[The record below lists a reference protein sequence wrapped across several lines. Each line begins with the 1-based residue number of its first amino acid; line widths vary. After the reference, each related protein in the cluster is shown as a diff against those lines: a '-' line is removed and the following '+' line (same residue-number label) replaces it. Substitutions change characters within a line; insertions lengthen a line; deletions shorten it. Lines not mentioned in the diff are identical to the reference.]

1 VGDKDK
7 LSSEDRRASKDRRS
21 GTGTRSDE
29 EKQQVGERRSQP
41 ERRPD
46 PVSQGPSNEQL
57 ALFSRRLRRA
67 MNNEKAASFFGIANG
82 ENDFA
87 FYPDVL
93 RTAEWIQS
101 LVSAEPDQPE
111 HRARTGGADMC
122 LLIAISLG
130 ESAWAARGCAV
141 RVTDG
146 ENTELCRTPLDAIPI
161 WAKTRGS
168 A

>member
-21 GTGTRSDE
+21 GTDTRSDE
-29 EKQQVGERRSQP
+29 
-41 ERRPD
+41 
-46 PVSQGPSNEQL
+46 
-57 ALFSRRLRRA
+57 
-67 MNNEKAASFFGIANG
+67 
-82 ENDFA
+82 
-87 FYPDVL
+87 
-93 RTAEWIQS
+93 
-101 LVSAEPDQPE
+101 
-111 HRARTGGADMC
+111 
-122 LLIAISLG
+122 ISLG

-146 ENTELCRTPLDAIPI
+146 ENTELYRTPLDAIPI